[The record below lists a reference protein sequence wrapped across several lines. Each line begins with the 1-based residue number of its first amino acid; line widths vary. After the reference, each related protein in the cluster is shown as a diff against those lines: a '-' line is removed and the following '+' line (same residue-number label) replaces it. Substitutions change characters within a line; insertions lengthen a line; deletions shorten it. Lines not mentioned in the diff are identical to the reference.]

1 MAAGAGRGG
10 QVSALGFLTLREEIC
25 HVKPVITNIK
35 DKRKRIKKSS
45 KQHSKRIKG
54 KISSKKGRGTLAIRM

>member
-35 DKRKRIKKSS
+35 DKRKRN
-45 KQHSKRIKG
+45 
-54 KISSKKGRGTLAIRM
+54 KIMQQATLENN